1 MKLGVSLAAAKI
13 RILVL
18 PLVVLAAIVATAGIA
33 VAGNGATATP
43 FKFTDTAAGVSCSGV
58 HIVKAGPNAV
68 HKESETCID
77 TFGYLSPGTFSLAGA
92 WASDYHHYI
101 LHEPWPVVITD
112 PNVAISGTI
121 VVTDNGDGTFT
132 WNAVSYYR

>member
-1 MKLGVSLAAAKI
+1 MRKI

-18 PLVVLAAIVATAGIA
+18 PFMVLAAIFVTAN
-33 VAGNGATATP
+33 VAGAGSGATTTP

-58 HIVKAGPNAV
+58 HIVKTAPNAV

-77 TFGYLSPGTFSLAGA
+77 AVGYYPPGTWSLALDGTPHSG
-92 WASDYHHYI
+92 WWSDYHYYI
-101 LHEPWPVVITD
+101 LHEPHPVVITD
-112 PNVAISGTI
+112 PNLAVSGTI

-132 WNAVSYYR
+132 WDAVSYYR

>member
-1 MKLGVSLAAAKI
+1 MTKI

-18 PLVVLAAIVATAGIA
+18 PIVVLATIVVTAGVA
-33 VAGNGATATP
+33 GAGNGATSTP
-43 FKFTDTAAGVSCSGV
+43 FKFTDTTGGVSCSGV
-58 HIVKAGPNAV
+58 HILKTGPNPV

-77 TFGYLSPGTFSLAGA
+77 TSGWYSPGTYSLAPDAGG
-92 WASDYHHYI
+92 WWSDYHYYI
-101 LHEPWPVVITD
+101 LHEPHPVVITD